1 MDQPMRDF
9 TDLLLSR
16 GVVSLDQLKEAKSTS
31 KKEDITIGQ
40 ALVNSGYASSEEV
53 TQALAEFYRFE
64 YVDLSTIRIPDH
76 VIQLVPESVA
86 RENKIIPVSDE
97 DGTIKVLVTDP
108 FDIETIEK
116 LRFILNRKVETAL
129 APQEQIIEA
138 INRYYGQVEGESA
151 DSMLQE
157 FTDTQIDFTET
168 EEDKI
173 AAEEGEGDDSAPV
186 VRLVHYMIAEAV
198 QLRASDIHVEPFEE
212 RVRIRYRIDGV
223 LVERDSPPRRL
234 LGAILSRIKILA
246 KMDIAERRRPQDGR
260 ITITVGEKELDL
272 RVSIIPTNH
281 GQSSVMRLLDKDN
294 IKVGVKQLGLAD
306 KDFKTFTGLIKRP
319 NGIFLVTGPTGSGKT
334 TTLYAAL
341 NALNRPDR
349 KIITAEDPV
358 EYYLAGINQVE
369 VRHNIGLDFARIIR
383 AMLRQAPNIILVGE
397 MRDTETAQMGI
408 QASLTGH
415 LVFST
420 LHTNDAPSA
429 VTRMTDMGVPGYMVA
444 SSVIAVMAQRL
455 VRKICTRCKYPIT
468 LSEALLADAELPA
481 EVVPFAK
488 FSKGKGC
495 PYCQKKGFRGRLGI
509 YEMMVVNGKIRDS
522 MFKAKS
528 SAELRTEAI
537 HQGMTTL
544 YCDGLRK
551 VISGITTLDE
561 VYRCAKKTEQEHIAI
576 AQVVRETVG

>member
-234 LGAILSRIKILA
+234 LGAILSRIKIFP
-246 KMDIAERRRPQDGR
+246 R
-260 ITITVGEKELDL
+260 TVGSPSRSGK
-272 RVSIIPTNH
+272 RSSIF
-281 GQSSVMRLLDKDN
+281 
-294 IKVGVKQLGLAD
+294 GLAS
-306 KDFKTFTGLIKRP
+306 FRLIM
-319 NGIFLVTGPTGSGKT
+319 VS
-334 TTLYAAL
+334 
-341 NALNRPDR
+341 
-349 KIITAEDPV
+349 
-358 EYYLAGINQVE
+358 
-369 VRHNIGLDFARIIR
+369 
-383 AMLRQAPNIILVGE
+383 LRLC
-397 MRDTETAQMGI
+397 
-408 QASLTGH
+408 
-415 LVFST
+415 
-420 LHTNDAPSA
+420 
-429 VTRMTDMGVPGYMVA
+429 A
-444 SSVIAVMAQRL
+444 SS
-455 VRKICTRCKYPIT
+455 TRT
-468 LSEALLADAELPA
+468 
-481 EVVPFAK
+481 
-488 FSKGKGC
+488 
-495 PYCQKKGFRGRLGI
+495 
-509 YEMMVVNGKIRDS
+509 
-522 MFKAKS
+522 
-528 SAELRTEAI
+528 
-537 HQGMTTL
+537 
-544 YCDGLRK
+544 
-551 VISGITTLDE
+551 ISRSG
-561 VYRCAKKTEQEHIAI
+561 
-576 AQVVRETVG
+576 

>member
-9 TDLLLSR
+9 TDLLLTR
-16 GVVSLDQLKEAKSTS
+16 GIIALEQLSEAKGIS
-31 KKEDITIGQ
+31 KKEDTSIGQ
-40 ALVNSGYASSEEV
+40 CLVKLGYATGEEV
-53 TQALAEFYRFE
+53 TQALAEFYKFE
-64 YVDLSTIRIPDH
+64 YVDLSAIRIPDH

-86 RENKIIPVSDE
+86 RENKIIPISDE
-97 DGTIKVLVTDP
+97 DETIKVLVSDP

-129 APQEQIIEA
+129 APQEHIQEA
-138 INRYYGQVEGESA
+138 INKYYGQVEGESA

-168 EEDKI
+168 EEDKMR
-173 AAEEGEGDDSAPV
+173 EDEDGGDDSAPV
-186 VRLVHYMIAEAV
+186 VRLVQYMIGEAV

-234 LGAILSRIKILA
+234 LNAILSRIKILA

-260 ITITVGEKELDL
+260 IKITVGEKELDL

-281 GQSSVMRLLDKDN
+281 GQSAVMRLLDKDN
-294 IKVGVKQLGLAD
+294 IKVGVKQLGLAER
-306 KDFKTFTGLIKRP
+306 DFKLFAGLIKRP

-358 EYYLAGINQVE
+358 EYYLPGVNQVE

-444 SSVIAVMAQRL
+444 SSVIAVLAQRL
-455 VRKICTRCKYPIT
+455 VRKICTRCKVPVT
-468 LSEALLADAELPA
+468 LSDSVLEDAGLPK
-481 EVVPFAK
+481 EIVPFAK

-495 PYCQKKGFRGRLGI
+495 PYCQKKGYRGRIGI
-509 YEMMVVNGKIRDS
+509 YELMIVNGRLREK
-522 MFKAKS
+522 MFAGRS
-528 SAELRTEAI
+528 SADLRTEAI
-537 HQGMTTL
+537 NSGMTTL

-551 VISGITTLDE
+551 VITGITTLDE
-561 VYRCAKKTEQEHIAI
+561 VYRTAKKTEQEHIAI
-576 AQVVRETVG
+576 EKVIKEFMG

>member
-212 RVRIRYRIDGV
+212 RVRSRYRIDGV

-306 KDFKTFTGLIKRP
+306 KDFKTFSGLIKRP

-537 HQGMTTL
+537 QQGMTTL